1 MKKIAKKVENLEDD
15 LSDFE
20 EIKPDSD
27 ISRFNNVAVV
37 QALNKTTAKTSI
49 IDLKV
54 GEKISYGSLKIIAH
68 KCWQSPLEQ
77 KPENKILLEVFEV
90 KNENSEKLQEKRI
103 FYGWTFSSSPS
114 ISGLEH
120 PIYDIIAS
128 NLGEEIQNIEKA
140 GADYI
145 HIDVMDGSFVPNIT
159 IGNEVVKA
167 LRAKTQLPFDV
178 HLMINNPDNHVKA
191 FAEAGADII
200 TIHAEASIHLDRSLA
215 LIKSFD
221 KKVGV
226 SLVPSTHE
234 DALDYILEK
243 LDLILVM
250 TVNPGFGGQKFLSSQ
265 LKKIENI
272 RKKIEKSGK
281 KIELE
286 VDGGI
291 NDQTARIAIEAG
303 ADVLVSG
310 SYIFGNKNYQQA
322 IQNLKR
328 T

>member
-1 MKKIAKKVENLEDD
+1 MIKIA
-15 LSDFE
+15 
-20 EIKPDSD
+20 
-27 ISRFNNVAVV
+27 
-37 QALNKTTAKTSI
+37 
-49 IDLKV
+49 
-54 GEKISYGSLKIIAH
+54 
-68 KCWQSPLEQ
+68 
-77 KPENKILLEVFEV
+77 
-90 KNENSEKLQEKRI
+90 
-103 FYGWTFSSSPS
+103 PS
-114 ISGLEH
+114 ILSA
-120 PIYDIIAS
+120 DFAK
-128 NLGEEIQNIEKA
+128 LGEEIQNIEKA

-159 IGNEVVKA
+159 IGNEVVKS
-167 LRAKTQLPFDV
+167 LRQKTQLPFDV
-178 HLMINNPDNHVKA
+178 HLMIINPDNHIKA
-191 FAEAGADII
+191 FAEAGSDLI

-215 LIKSFD
+215 LIKSFN

-234 DALDYILEK
+234 DCLDYILEK

-250 TVNPGFGGQKFLSSQ
+250 TVNPGFGGQKFLASQ

-291 NDQTARIAIEAG
+291 NDQTARIAVEAG

-310 SYIFGNKNYQQA
+310 SYIFGSDNYQRA
-322 IQNLKR
+322 IQTLKKI
-328 T
+328 

>member
-1 MKKIAKKVENLEDD
+1 MIKIA
-15 LSDFE
+15 
-20 EIKPDSD
+20 
-27 ISRFNNVAVV
+27 
-37 QALNKTTAKTSI
+37 
-49 IDLKV
+49 
-54 GEKISYGSLKIIAH
+54 
-68 KCWQSPLEQ
+68 
-77 KPENKILLEVFEV
+77 
-90 KNENSEKLQEKRI
+90 
-103 FYGWTFSSSPS
+103 PS
-114 ISGLEH
+114 ILSA
-120 PIYDIIAS
+120 DFAK
-128 NLGEEIQNIEKA
+128 LGEEIQNIEKA

-159 IGNEVVKA
+159 IGNEVVKS
-167 LRAKTQLPFDV
+167 LRQKTQLPFDV
-178 HLMINNPDNHVKA
+178 HLMINNPDNHIKA

-215 LIKSFD
+215 LIKSFN

-234 DALDYILEK
+234 NSLDYILEK
-243 LDLILVM
+243 LDLILIM
-250 TVNPGFGGQKFLSSQ
+250 TVNPGFGGQKFLTSQ

-291 NDQTARIAIEAG
+291 NDHTAKIAVEAG

-310 SYIFGNKNYQQA
+310 SYIFGSGNYHQA
-322 IQNLKR
+322 IQNLKKF
-328 T
+328 